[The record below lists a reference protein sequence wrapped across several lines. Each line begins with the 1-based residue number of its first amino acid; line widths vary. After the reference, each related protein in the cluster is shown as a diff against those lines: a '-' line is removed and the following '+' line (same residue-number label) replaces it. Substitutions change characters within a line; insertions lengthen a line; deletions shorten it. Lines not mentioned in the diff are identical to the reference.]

1 MSDVQN
7 LETDKVPF
15 EISETLEIEAIP
27 SFSKSYFLLWFENNN
42 VVSFTG
48 NPGMMDFG
56 IGGGHHHHRT
66 ASDTASGSSSSGK
79 PGK

>member
-1 MSDVQN
+1 MYFAFILNKLSPN
-7 LETDKVPF
+7 LLFQKAS
-15 EISETLEIEAIP
+15 IC
-27 SFSKSYFLLWFENNN
+27 YFLMWLANDNIA
-42 VVSFTG
+42 SFTG